1 MRTDTLSLSVTAPPD
16 QSSEKDFTFL
26 SETLHQFCV
35 LLVPLKID
43 GSAVSVFS
51 SCLLPS
57 GMAEE
62 VLKVF
67 SSYFSLSLF

>member
-1 MRTDTLSLSVTAPPD
+1 MRTETLSLSVTGPPD
-16 QSSEKDFTFL
+16 QSSEKDFMFF
-26 SETLHQFCV
+26 SETLHQFCF
-35 LLVPLKID
+35 LLARVKIHD
-43 GSAVSVFS
+43 SAFS

-62 VLKVF
+62 LLKVF